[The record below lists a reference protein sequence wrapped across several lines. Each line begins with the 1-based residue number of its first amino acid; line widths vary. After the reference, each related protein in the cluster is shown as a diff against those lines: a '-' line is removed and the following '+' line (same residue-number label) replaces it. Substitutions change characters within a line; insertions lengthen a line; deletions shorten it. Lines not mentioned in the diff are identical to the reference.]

1 MRRLMERELQVDDAP
16 MLVSSDNMRGV
27 AVQGADGRSLGHV
40 DHVMIDKRAG
50 RLAYVVL
57 AYGSALGIGERLY
70 PLPYEAL
77 AYDRSIDGYRAVV
90 TRDDVEGAPH
100 SLADEGRWSDPNWRS
115 KIDAHFAIPR
125 QGQRAHA

>member
-1 MRRLMERELQVDDAP
+1 MERDLQVDDAP

-57 AYGSALGIGERLY
+57 AYGRALGIGERLY

-77 AYDRSIDGYRAVV
+77 AYDRAIDGYRAVV
-90 TRDDVEGAPH
+90 TRDEIEGAPH
-100 SLADEGRWSDPNWRS
+100 SLADEGRWSDPTWRS